1 MRRSLLF
8 IPGNNP
14 GMLMGAD
21 MHGADAVIFDLEDA
35 VAPTEKDAARILV
48 RNAMRAMPDLGVE
61 VVVRVNPLATDFFIQ
76 DMQTM
81 VPLHPALIMPT
92 KVASAEDVAH
102 ISAAVAA
109 AEQANG
115 MPEGS
120 IGLLPLLET
129 AQGIENAFA
138 IADCDLRVKGLLL
151 GAEDLSSDLQ
161 AIRSKQGA
169 EILYARGRIVMAARA
184 AGVEVYD
191 TPFTDVND
199 AEGMAEDARLARAL
213 GFSGK
218 AVISPRHVEAVNAAF
233 TPTQDEI
240 IYAREVMLAIAEAQ
254 QQGRG
259 AISLRGK
266 MVDKPIVDRAQRVLA
281 TAKQLGLEGSD
292 L

>member
-76 DMQTM
+76 DIQTM

>member
-76 DMQTM
+76 DIQTM
-81 VPLHPALIMPT
+81 VPLHPKLIMPT

-233 TPTQDEI
+233 TPTEDEI

-281 TAKQLGLEGSD
+281 TAQQLGLEGSD

>member
-21 MHGADAVIFDLEDA
+21 IHGADAVIFDLEDA

-76 DMQTM
+76 DIQTM
-81 VPLHPALIMPT
+81 VPLHPKLIMPT

-129 AQGIENAFA
+129 AQGIENAYA
-138 IADCDLRVKGLLL
+138 IAGSDPRVKGLLL

-218 AVISPRHVEAVNAAF
+218 AVISPRHVEAVNTAF

>member
-21 MHGADAVIFDLEDA
+21 IHGADAVIFDLEDA

-61 VVVRVNPLATDFFIQ
+61 VVVRVNPLATDYFIK
-76 DMQTM
+76 DIQTM

-129 AQGIENAFA
+129 AQGIENAYA
-138 IADCDLRVKGLLL
+138 IAGSDPRVKGLLL

-281 TAKQLGLEGSD
+281 TAQQLGLEGSD

>member
-21 MHGADAVIFDLEDA
+21 IHGADAVIFDLEDA

-61 VVVRVNPLATDFFIQ
+61 VVVRVNPLATDYFIQ
-76 DMQTM
+76 DIQTM
-81 VPLHPALIMPT
+81 VPLHPKLIMPT

-129 AQGIENAFA
+129 AQGIENAYA
-138 IADCDLRVKGLLL
+138 IAGSDPRVTGLLL

-281 TAKQLGLEGSD
+281 TAQQLGLEGSD

>member
-76 DMQTM
+76 DIQTM
-81 VPLHPALIMPT
+81 VPLHPKLIMPT

-233 TPTQDEI
+233 TPTEDEI

>member
-61 VVVRVNPLATDFFIQ
+61 VVVRVNPLATDYFIQ
-76 DMQTM
+76 DIQTM
-81 VPLHPALIMPT
+81 VPLHPALLMPT

-102 ISAAVAA
+102 ISTAVAA
-109 AEQANG
+109 IEQANG

-233 TPTQDEI
+233 TPTEDEI

>member
-21 MHGADAVIFDLEDA
+21 IHGADAVIFDLEDA

-76 DMQTM
+76 DIQTM
-81 VPLHPALIMPT
+81 VPLHPKLIMPT

-184 AGVEVYD
+184 AAVEVYD

-233 TPTQDEI
+233 TPTEDEI

>member
-21 MHGADAVIFDLEDA
+21 IHGADAVIFDLEDA

-76 DMQTM
+76 DIQTM

-92 KVASAEDVAH
+92 KLLRPRMWRTFPPPWRNRAGQQHARGQH
-102 ISAAVAA
+102 R
-109 AEQANG
+109 
-115 MPEGS
+115 
-120 IGLLPLLET
+120 LLPLLET
-129 AQGIENAFA
+129 AQGIENAYA
-138 IADCDLRVKGLLL
+138 IASCDPRVKGLLL

-218 AVISPRHVEAVNAAF
+218 AVISPRHVEAVN
-233 TPTQDEI
+233 TPYTHP
-240 IYAREVMLAIAEAQ
+240 
-254 QQGRG
+254 G
-259 AISLRGK
+259 
-266 MVDKPIVDRAQRVLA
+266 
-281 TAKQLGLEGSD
+281 
-292 L
+292 